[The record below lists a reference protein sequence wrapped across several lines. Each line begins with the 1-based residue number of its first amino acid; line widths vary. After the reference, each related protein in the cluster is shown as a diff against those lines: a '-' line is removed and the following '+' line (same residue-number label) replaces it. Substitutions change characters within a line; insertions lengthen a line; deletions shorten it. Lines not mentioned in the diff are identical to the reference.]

1 MYRNENAARWDKDIG
16 TFGPQPSPKQRFPS
30 LMTSRAFL
38 SLTCLFILFPKVMQ
52 NNFKSR
58 KNISEQKINILSTHL
73 PASLKAPSQRGI
85 RSSAQQMLPSL
96 QDPPS
101 ALQALEILG
110 YHSYGRHTVLTAQ
123 AHPAELEG
131 SQVVILEGL
140 APCHGGDSPQRR
152 PREAP
157 GSALSCKPLGAAP
170 RPACSEAAKVCSH

>member
-1 MYRNENAARWDKDIG
+1 
-16 TFGPQPSPKQRFPS
+16 
-30 LMTSRAFL
+30 MTSRAFL

-101 ALQALEILG
+101 ALQALDIFGLQ
-110 YHSYGRHTVLTAQ
+110 TVLTAQ

-140 APCHGGDSPQRR
+140 APCHGGDSPQRLQVQLWPANPSVLPQGQPAAR
-152 PREAP
+152 QPRFAP
-157 GSALSCKPLGAAP
+157 ADSSCWS
-170 RPACSEAAKVCSH
+170 R

>member
-1 MYRNENAARWDKDIG
+1 
-16 TFGPQPSPKQRFPS
+16 
-30 LMTSRAFL
+30 MTSRAFL

-101 ALQALEILG
+101 ALQALDIFGLQ
-110 YHSYGRHTVLTAQ
+110 TVLTAQ

-140 APCHGGDSPQRR
+140 APCHGGDSPQRW

-170 RPACSEAAKVCSH
+170 RPACSEPAKVCSR